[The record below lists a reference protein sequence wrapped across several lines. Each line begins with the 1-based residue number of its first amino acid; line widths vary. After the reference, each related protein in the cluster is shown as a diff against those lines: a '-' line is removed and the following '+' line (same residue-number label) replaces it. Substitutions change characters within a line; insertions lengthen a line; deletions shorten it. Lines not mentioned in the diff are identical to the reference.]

1 MKGIVYT
8 SNTGSTAA
16 YAEFLAQITGLPFC
30 SLKEAKHKFSAGDEI
45 IYLGWI
51 MASGI
56 KGYKKAQKKYKV
68 CAICGVGM
76 GKNGSRIKEVRE
88 RNEIP
93 AEMPLFTL
101 QGNFEIENLRGIYKK
116 MMSMMAKTVE
126 KELSEKED
134 RTLEE
139 EDMLDMMLHG
149 GKRVC
154 KENLEEV
161 INWYNTRK

>member
-1 MKGIVYT
+1 
-8 SNTGSTAA
+8 
-16 YAEFLAQITGLPFC
+16 
-30 SLKEAKHKFSAGDEI
+30 
-45 IYLGWI
+45 
-51 MASGI
+51 
-56 KGYKKAQKKYKV
+56 
-68 CAICGVGM
+68 M

-149 GKRVC
+149 EKRVC